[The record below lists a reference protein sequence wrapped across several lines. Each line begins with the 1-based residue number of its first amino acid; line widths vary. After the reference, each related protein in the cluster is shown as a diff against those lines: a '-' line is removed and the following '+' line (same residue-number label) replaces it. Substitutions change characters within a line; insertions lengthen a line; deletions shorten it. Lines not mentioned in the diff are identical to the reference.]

1 MKLAEIGSPVEK
13 LSGVG
18 AKTAALFARQGIF
31 TVADLLAHYPRD
43 YEDRTR
49 RIPLAGWAKYPKVH
63 TVCKVLAHNFFGY
76 GRMKTLKLLVTDGTA
91 MLSLVAFNRPFLEK
105 SLPEGCIISL
115 VAQCQYKYGELQSTA
130 FEANRLAYDGELS
143 EWAAVPMA
151 DSEVIPIY
159 SLTEGLSNKL
169 VRKAV
174 AVALNQ
180 YGKAVDDELP
190 ASVIEERGLLRT
202 AEAIEKIHRP
212 RTLADA
218 EAARRTII
226 YGELY
231 SFEYK
236 MGKRALE
243 HRGYLPGRGKLSGR
257 GELPS
262 ASVAPAGGSLPDRTR
277 SAAADA
283 GMPAG
288 AVPAGPDGMPSAAS
302 SFATVDTIRADFEKS
317 LSPRQKD
324 LLSRLPFELTA
335 DQMAVIQEMGRD
347 IDRSETELNAML
359 NAPEKLSRTPF
370 SMRRLLQGDVGSG
383 KTLVSFF
390 LCLRTVDYGGQCALM
405 APTELLASQHAEN
418 AARLLEPVGVRVAFL
433 TGNVK
438 SAGRKLLLKSL
449 AAGDIDIVIGTHALF
464 ARDVVYKSLRLA
476 VIDEQHR
483 FGVAQRESI
492 IAKGRISRGEGETA
506 LTHAP
511 DLLSMS
517 ATPIPQTLALTVF
530 GDLDVSVIRSRPAG
544 RKEVRTYLTVMGHE
558 SNVYEAVRKELE
570 AGHQAYFV
578 YPRISEGAGD
588 DPADGT
594 GSDTASAGTAAAGAV
609 AAGAGG
615 VTGTAGGTGTADSGD
630 SGLKSA
636 RQMFEFLSQQVY
648 PSYRCAMIHGK
659 VDEDEQHRILADF
672 REGTV
677 RLLVATTV
685 VEVGVDV
692 PNATCI
698 VIEHA
703 DRFGLS
709 ELHQLR
715 GRVGRGDAQSY
726 CFLIY
731 GRDITEDGKQ
741 RMKALH
747 ESTDGFKIAEADL
760 KLRGPGEILG
770 TAQSGYLSLGLADL
784 VRDKELLALARSDA
798 FTELEKE
805 MTGRPVQSDRAAPG
819 SPMSLR

>member
-1 MKLAEIGSPVEK
+1 MKLAEIESPVEK

-18 AKTAALFARQGIF
+18 AKTASLFARQGIF
-31 TVADLLAHYPRD
+31 TVADLLTSFPRD
-43 YEDRTR
+43 YEDRTQR
-49 RIPLAGWAKYPKVH
+49 VPLCDWAKYPKVH
-63 TVCKVLAHNFFGY
+63 TVCKVLSHSFFGY
-76 GRMKTLKLLVTDGTA
+76 GRTKTLKLLVSDGSGS
-91 MLSLVAFNRPFLEK
+91 LSLVAFNRPFLEK
-105 SLPEGCIISL
+105 SLPEGSIISL
-115 VAQCQYKYGELQSTA
+115 SAQCQFKYGELQSTA
-130 FEANRLAYDGELS
+130 FEAIRLAYDGELAD
-143 EWAAVPMA
+143 WAAVPMP

-159 SLTEGLSNKL
+159 PLTEGLSNKL

-180 YGKAVDDELP
+180 FGKAVDDELP
-190 ASVIEERGLLRT
+190 ASVIGERGLLHQ
-202 AEAIEKIHRP
+202 ADALEQVHRP
-212 RTLADA
+212 KSLEQAQ
-218 EAARRTII
+218 AARRTII

-236 MGKRALE
+236 LGKRALE
-243 HRGYLPGRGKLSGR
+243 HRGYLPALGGLAGDLPGAASQGAEPPSGF
-257 GELPS
+257 
-262 ASVAPAGGSLPDRTR
+262 
-277 SAAADA
+277 
-283 GMPAG
+283 
-288 AVPAGPDGMPSAAS
+288 MPSAVEA
-302 SFATVDTIRADFEKS
+302 FTTPDKEREDFEKD
-317 LSPRQKD
+317 LSPRQKE
-324 LLSRLPFELTA
+324 LLSRLSFSPTA
-335 DQMAVIQEMGRD
+335 DQMAVIREMGQD
-347 IDRSETELNAML
+347 IDRSERELNEML
-359 NAPEKLSRTPF
+359 NASGAVERTPF

-390 LCLRTVDYGGQCALM
+390 LCLRTVDYGGQCALL

-418 AARLLEPVGVRVAFL
+418 ASRLLEPIGVRVAFL

-449 AAGDIDIVIGTHALF
+449 AAGGIDIVIGTHALF
-464 ARDVVYKSLRLA
+464 ARDVVYRSLRLV

-492 IAKGRISRGEGETA
+492 IAKGRVSRGEGEQA
-506 LTHAP
+506 RSHAP

-530 GDLDVSVIRSRPAG
+530 GDLDVSVIRSRPLG

-578 YPRISEGAGD
+578 YPRISEGGED
-588 DPADGT
+588 VGIGEADL
-594 GSDTASAGTAAAGAV
+594 
-609 AAGAGG
+609 GAGG
-615 VTGTAGGTGTADSGD
+615 REAGAYGD

-636 RQMFEFLSQQVY
+636 EQMFDCLSRQVY
-648 PSYRCAMIHGK
+648 PGYRCAMIHGK
-659 VDEDEQHRILADF
+659 VGEVEQRQVLSDF
-672 REGTV
+672 RDGKIQ
-677 RLLVATTV
+677 LLVATTV

-715 GRVGRGDAQSY
+715 GRVGRSSLQSY

-731 GRDITEDGKQ
+731 GKDITEDGKQ
-741 RMKALH
+741 RMKALR

-760 KLRGPGEILG
+760 ALRGPGEILG

-784 VRDKELLALARSDA
+784 ARDRELLALARYDA
-798 FTELEKE
+798 FNELS
-805 MTGRPVQSDRAAPG
+805 RLFAHR
-819 SPMSLR
+819 

>member
-18 AKTAALFARQGIF
+18 TKTAALFARQGIF
-31 TVADLLAHYPRD
+31 TVADLLSNFPRD

-49 RIPLAGWAKYPKVH
+49 RIPLADWAKYPKVH

-91 MLSLVAFNRPFLEK
+91 TLSLVAFNRPFLEK

-159 SLTEGLSNKL
+159 SLTEGLSNRL

-180 YGKAVDDELP
+180 YGKAIDDGLP
-190 ASVIEERGLLRT
+190 ASVIEGRGLLHT
-202 AEAIEKIHRP
+202 AEAMEKIHRP

-243 HRGYLPGRGKLSGR
+243 HRGYLPGRG
-257 GELPS
+257 ELPS
-262 ASVAPAGGSLPDRTR
+262 AGVAPAGGSLPDRTG
-277 SAAADA
+277 ADA

-302 SFATVDTIRADFEKS
+302 SFATVDTIRVDFEKS

-347 IDRSETELNAML
+347 IDRSETELNTML

-492 IAKGRISRGEGETA
+492 IAKGRVSRGEGESA

-588 DPADGT
+588 DPADGA
-594 GSDTASAGTAAAGAV
+594 GSDAASAGTAATGAV

-648 PSYRCAMIHGK
+648 PRCRCAMIHGK
-659 VDEDEQHRILADF
+659 VDEEEQHQILADF
-672 REGTV
+672 RDGKIQI
-677 RLLVATTV
+677 LVATTV

-784 VRDKELLALARSDA
+784 VRDKQLLALARSDA

-805 MTGRPVQSDRAAPG
+805 MTGRPVQSDRGA
-819 SPMSLR
+819 

>member
-1 MKLAEIGSPVEK
+1 
-13 LSGVG
+13 
-18 AKTAALFARQGIF
+18 
-31 TVADLLAHYPRD
+31 
-43 YEDRTR
+43 
-49 RIPLAGWAKYPKVH
+49 
-63 TVCKVLAHNFFGY
+63 
-76 GRMKTLKLLVTDGTA
+76 
-91 MLSLVAFNRPFLEK
+91 
-105 SLPEGCIISL
+105 
-115 VAQCQYKYGELQSTA
+115 
-130 FEANRLAYDGELS
+130 
-143 EWAAVPMA
+143 
-151 DSEVIPIY
+151 
-159 SLTEGLSNKL
+159 
-169 VRKAV
+169 
-174 AVALNQ
+174 
-180 YGKAVDDELP
+180 
-190 ASVIEERGLLRT
+190 
-202 AEAIEKIHRP
+202 
-212 RTLADA
+212 
-218 EAARRTII
+218 
-226 YGELY
+226 
-231 SFEYK
+231 
-236 MGKRALE
+236 
-243 HRGYLPGRGKLSGR
+243 
-257 GELPS
+257 
-262 ASVAPAGGSLPDRTR
+262 
-277 SAAADA
+277 
-283 GMPAG
+283 
-288 AVPAGPDGMPSAAS
+288 
-302 SFATVDTIRADFEKS
+302 
-317 LSPRQKD
+317 
-324 LLSRLPFELTA
+324 
-335 DQMAVIQEMGRD
+335 MAVIQEMGRD

-359 NAPEKLSRTPF
+359 TAPEKLSRTPF

-438 SAGRKLLLKSL
+438 SAGRTLLLKSL

-492 IAKGRISRGEGETA
+492 IAKGRVSRGEGEAA

-578 YPRISEGAGD
+578 YPRISEGADD
-588 DPADGT
+588 DPADEA
-594 GSDTASAGTAAAGAV
+594 GSDAASAGTAATGAV

-615 VTGTAGGTGTADSGD
+615 VTGAAGGTGTADSGD

-648 PSYRCAMIHGK
+648 PGCRCAMIHGK
-659 VDEDEQHRILADF
+659 VDEEEQHQILADF
-672 REGTV
+672 RDGKIQI
-677 RLLVATTV
+677 LVATTV

-784 VRDKELLALARSDA
+784 VRDKELLTLARSDA

-805 MTGRPVQSDRAAPG
+805 MTGRPVQSARGA
-819 SPMSLR
+819 

>member
-31 TVADLLAHYPRD
+31 TVADLLSNFPRD

-49 RIPLAGWAKYPKVH
+49 RIPLADWAKYPKVH

-91 MLSLVAFNRPFLEK
+91 TLSLVAFNRPFLEK

-115 VAQCQYKYGELQSTA
+115 VAQCQYKYGELQATA
-130 FEANRLAYDGELS
+130 FEANRLAYDGELA
-143 EWAAVPMA
+143 EWAAVPMT

-180 YGKAVDDELP
+180 YGKAIDDGLP
-190 ASVIEERGLLRT
+190 ASVTESRGLLHT
-202 AEAIEKIHRP
+202 VEAIEKIHRP

-218 EAARRTII
+218 EAARKTII
-226 YGELY
+226 YEELY

-243 HRGYLPGRGKLSGR
+243 HRGVLPTRDCLPARGVLPARSSLPVQGKLPIQGGQADGGR
-257 GELPS
+257 LP
-262 ASVAPAGGSLPDRTR
+262 PRTE
-277 SAAADA
+277 SAADA
-283 GMPAG
+283 GIPAG
-288 AVPAGPDGMPSAAS
+288 TLPLGPDSMPSAAS

-359 NAPEKLSRTPF
+359 TAPEKLSRTPF

-492 IAKGRISRGEGETA
+492 IAKGRVSRGEGESA

-578 YPRISEGAGD
+578 YPRISEGADD
-588 DPADGT
+588 DPADEAGRD
-594 GSDTASAGTAAAGAV
+594 SASAGAASAAGSS
-609 AAGAGG
+609 G
-615 VTGTAGGTGTADSGD
+615 VLPLDADSGD

-648 PSYRCAMIHGK
+648 PGCRCAMIHGK
-659 VDEDEQHRILADF
+659 VDEEEQHRILAEF
-672 REGTV
+672 RDGKIQI
-677 RLLVATTV
+677 LVATTV

-805 MTGRPVQSDRAAPG
+805 LAGRTPA
-819 SPMSLR
+819 SPSLS

>member
-13 LSGVG
+13 LAGVG

-31 TVADLLAHYPRD
+31 TVADLLSNFPRN

-49 RIPLAGWAKYPKVH
+49 RIPLADWAKYPKVH

-91 MLSLVAFNRPFLEK
+91 TLSLVAFNRPFLEK

-115 VAQCQYKYGELQSTA
+115 VAQCQYKYGELQATA
-130 FEANRLAYDGELS
+130 FEANRLAYEGELA
-143 EWAAVPMA
+143 EWAAVPMT

-180 YGKAVDDELP
+180 YGKAIDDGLP
-190 ASVIEERGLLRT
+190 ASVTESRGLLHT
-202 AEAIEKIHRP
+202 AEAVEKIHRP

-218 EAARRTII
+218 EAARKTII
-226 YGELY
+226 YEELY

-243 HRGYLPGRGKLSGR
+243 HRGYLPARGVLPTRDCLPAR
-257 GELPS
+257 GVLP
-262 ASVAPAGGSLPDRTR
+262 LRTE
-277 SAAADA
+277 SAAGA
-283 GMPAG
+283 GIPAG
-288 AVPAGPDGMPSAAS
+288 AVPAGPDGIPSAAS
-302 SFATVDTIRADFEKS
+302 SFATVDTIRADFEKR

-347 IDRSETELNAML
+347 IDRSETELNTML

-449 AAGDIDIVIGTHALF
+449 SAGDIDIVIGTHALF

-492 IAKGRISRGEGETA
+492 IAKGQVSRGEGESA

-578 YPRISEGAGD
+578 YPRISEGADAADD
-588 DPADGT
+588 DPADGA
-594 GSDTASAGTAAAGAV
+594 GRDSASAGAASAAGSS
-609 AAGAGG
+609 G
-615 VTGTAGGTGTADSGD
+615 VLPLDADSGD

-648 PSYRCAMIHGK
+648 PGCRCAMIHGK
-659 VDEDEQHRILADF
+659 VDEEEQHRILADF
-672 REGTV
+672 RDGKIQI
-677 RLLVATTV
+677 LVATTV

-784 VRDKELLALARSDA
+784 VRDKELLALARADA

-805 MTGRPVQSDRAAPG
+805 MAGHRQTGT
-819 SPMSLR
+819 